1 MADTRITALDRIASP
16 ASGDFVALVDKSD
29 TTMSVDGS
37 NVKITFGD
45 MTADIQSQLQAIGAA
60 SGIFGVPGSWD
71 TVVKA
76 TDLDVLRGVGDG
88 RPLASGE
95 LGLLKGLTGG
105 TIQSQIAAL
114 GGGGQKKNKVLFANE
129 SGDIVASPVTSGDL
143 QILFSASAGVPL
155 TSGELGLLKGLTGGT
170 LQSQLTSLGGGG
182 HKAERVLIA
191 DGDGETAT
199 SPVTSGDLQI
209 LFHAAAGVPMT
220 SGELGLLK
228 GLTGGT
234 LQSQL
239 AAKHDTIDASNRLDA
254 TLIGA
259 NGNVSNTEYGYLSSV
274 ASDIQTQLNAVGAAS
289 GTFTN
294 IIGDAIANGVTA
306 TTQSSSDNSTKV
318 ATTAYADAAGG
329 GSARSVAGDTDNGVI
344 SWVTSDNTFAAAS
357 GLRYDG
363 TDLILTRGEAS
374 KPVFTIENSNN
385 GATGGTLKFHKL
397 GAALTH
403 NNLGDSDVIGNVDF
417 ASLDDG
423 GNAHTYARILG
434 KIDDVTSGQEEGSLE
449 FYVAEYDGTLTKGM
463 DIVGLGSD
471 GNITVDISTH
481 DGATGG
487 LKLGGT
493 LVTATAAELN
503 AAGGAPTG
511 SGAVSECT
519 GRLTAESAVYVSTTD
534 QTLDSTIY
542 FCGPTGGNFRT
553 WLWTPNKYTEWVYPQ
568 ISLSMASLT
577 ANYPYDIFIHDNSGI
592 PTLSHSVWSSA
603 TGRMTAIE
611 MDEAGIIHKNNART
625 HRYLGT
631 IYLNATGIFQD
642 TIYSRGIWN
651 LYNQRRR
658 TLLAP
663 MTGTYWTYG
672 TATIRASN
680 SNTTL
685 NNMRCDWVQG
695 MSDSEVNLVFRQQC
709 GYSGTGYGWCGIGID
724 STSSDSAQI
733 NNAFYVS
740 TDSRWATIASEYRG
754 FPGIGYHYGQCLE
767 NSPGGVSLY
776 FYGLDGNNYQG
787 GMIGSIM
794 C

>member
-71 TVVKA
+71 TVVQA
-76 TDLDVLRGVGDG
+76 TDLDVLRGAGDG

-129 SGDIVASPVTSGDL
+129 SGDIAASPVTSGDL

-239 AAKHDTIDASNRLDA
+239 ATKLTN
-254 TLIGA
+254 
-259 NGNVSNTEYGYLSSV
+259 SSG
-274 ASDIQTQLNAVGAAS
+274 Q
-289 GTFTN
+289 
-294 IIGDAIANGVTA
+294 AIADGVIA

-329 GSARSVAGDTDNGVI
+329 SRSVAGDTDNGVI

-434 KIDDVTSGQEEGSLE
+434 KIDDVTGGQEEGSLE

-481 DGATGG
+481 DGAAGG

-503 AAGGAPTG
+503 AAVGGGTPTG

-519 GRLTAESAVYVSTTD
+519 GRLTAESAKYVSTTD